1 MVDIERGL
9 DGWDIVSILAM
20 IYVIEKFIM
29 HESNV
34 GMRQWDILQNSHF
47 QTPSNEEERK
57 GLKITPYAN
66 GVGNVMYRMISRKT
80 YINYLL
86 MWLTSSWQI
95 SMAYWEPL
103 KLMLRCLNKIIAFD
117 LVYKW

>member
-1 MVDIERGL
+1 
-9 DGWDIVSILAM
+9 
-20 IYVIEKFIM
+20 
-29 HESNV
+29 
-34 GMRQWDILQNSHF
+34 
-47 QTPSNEEERK
+47 
-57 GLKITPYAN
+57 
-66 GVGNVMYRMISRKT
+66 MYRMISRKT

-117 LVYKW
+117 LVYK